1 MKRVLTLVAALP
13 LFAFAEISTPVV
25 AVPTVQVPLAELAEM
40 RRRVDTLWTEYT
52 NRLARIEKMKRRRAE
67 AAEKRNVNGRPPVRP
82 YRVNESRK
90 GGRGGPAR

>member
-25 AVPTVQVPLAELAEM
+25 AAPANFDELVEM